1 MIPIPWTIK
10 NADFILREFTLEDID
25 EFHLNAL
32 NNTQHMRYSRQANI
46 YHCVETTLE
55 YISELKEVGGVILG
69 IFDIDE
75 KFRLG
80 TVTMT
85 PTGRAISFGFLI
97 YPEFA
102 GKGILS
108 NVLPFLLS
116 ELDYKEGVE
125 WLHIGT
131 HKDNLSMKRVALKQG
146 FKVLDYETLRAIFG
160 LSFQNPRD
168 ELVHLIKP
176 TLRKNN
182 YWQE

>member
-1 MIPIPWTIK
+1 MIPISWTIQ
-10 NADFILREFTLEDID
+10 NADFIIREFTLEDID
-25 EFHLNAL
+25 ELHLNAL
-32 NNTQHMRYSRQANI
+32 NNTEHMQYSRQAEI
-46 YHCVETTLE
+46 CHSVETTNE
-55 YISELKEVGGVILG
+55 YILELKKVHGVILG
-69 IFDIDE
+69 VFDSNK

-85 PTGRAISFGFLI
+85 PRGRAISLGFLI

-116 ELDYKEGVE
+116 ELDYRDGVE

-131 HKDNLSMKRVALKQG
+131 HKKNLSMKRVALKQG
-146 FKVLDYETLRAIFG
+146 FKVLDYETCQAIFG
-160 LSFQNPRD
+160 PSFQNPRD

-176 TLRKNN
+176 ALR
-182 YWQE
+182 

>member
-1 MIPIPWTIK
+1 MIPISWTIQ
-10 NADFILREFTLEDID
+10 NADFIIREFALEDID
-25 EFHLNAL
+25 ELHLNAL
-32 NNTQHMRYSRQANI
+32 NSTWHMQYSRQVEI
-46 YHCVETTLE
+46 YHSVETTNE
-55 YISELKEVGGVILG
+55 YILELKKNHGVMLG
-69 IFDIDE
+69 VFDSNE

-116 ELDYKEGVE
+116 ELVYKEGVE

-131 HKDNLSMKRVALKQG
+131 HKNNLSMKRVALKQG
-146 FKVLDYETLRAIFG
+146 FKVLDYEACRTIFG
-160 LSFQNPRD
+160 LGSQNPRD

-176 TLRKNN
+176 AL
-182 YWQE
+182 